1 MLGVSEFSWKYSAFT
16 DFNMNVESTSFETAI
31 Q

>member
-1 MLGVSEFSWKYSAFT
+1 MLGVPEFSWKYSAFT
-16 DFNMNVESTSFETAI
+16 DFNMNAGNTPFETGS